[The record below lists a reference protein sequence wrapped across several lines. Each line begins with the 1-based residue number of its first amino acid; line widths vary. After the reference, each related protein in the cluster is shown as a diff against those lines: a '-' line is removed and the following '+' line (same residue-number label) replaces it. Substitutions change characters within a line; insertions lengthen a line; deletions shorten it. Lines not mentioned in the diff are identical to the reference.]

1 MKAKQNL
8 WRLSLLSMLAIC
20 SSTLQAQAPAFTVTG
35 CVELTTR
42 YADQDEFNKWYYDST
57 YYELARRTK
66 QYKCLRIQYPSD
78 DVQVEAWLYQPRDPG
93 QRKLPL
99 VIYNR
104 GGMGNFGDLTACDLV
119 NFYKIAEAGYVVLAS
134 RYRYVGEMGKYDQHG
149 GGDIND
155 ILHLQHVYQ
164 ALPFVDTANVFMYGY
179 SRGGQMC
186 YQASKYMRLN
196 AMATAAGTA
205 DWTYRYQDRREFV
218 DGWQDAD
225 SPDTDYLGFR
235 RTLPGWATDSLRLM
249 AARSA
254 VTWADSIR
262 VPVLLMHSRL
272 DDRVEC
278 IHSLRL
284 ATQLQANNKEYALI
298 VYNEP
303 SHSLPFKYFD
313 SYERMF
319 EWFEAHKVGPKTPP
333 HRRGAKRR
341 D

>member
-1 MKAKQNL
+1 MLCN
-8 WRLSLLSMLAIC
+8 SLTLLAQQAAF
-20 SSTLQAQAPAFTVTG
+20 STAGRVQ
-35 CVELTTR
+35 LTTP
-42 YADQDEFNKWYYDST
+42 YTEQNEFSKWYYDST
-57 YYELARRTK
+57 YYERARRTK
-66 QYKCLRIQYPSD
+66 EYECLRIRYPSD

-93 QRKLPL
+93 RRKYPL

-104 GGMGNFGDLTACDLV
+104 GGMGNFGNLTECDLV

-134 RYRYVGEMGKYDQHG
+134 RYRFVDEMGKYDQHG
-149 GGDIND
+149 GID
-155 ILHLQHVYQ
+155 LHDVLNLQQVYQ
-164 ALPFVDTANVFMYGY
+164 ALPFIDTANVFMYGF

-196 AMATAAGTA
+196 AMATAAGTS
-205 DWTYRYQDRREFV
+205 DWTYRYHDRREFV

-235 RTLPGWATDSLRLM
+235 RTLPGWETDSVRLM

-254 VTWADSIR
+254 VTWADSIGI
-262 VPVLLMHSRL
+262 PVLIMHSRL

-284 ATQLQANNKEYALI
+284 ATQLQTFDKEYALV

-319 EWFEAHKVGPKTPP
+319 AWFEAHKVGAAAPKP
-333 HRRGAKRR
+333 KRQR
-341 D
+341 